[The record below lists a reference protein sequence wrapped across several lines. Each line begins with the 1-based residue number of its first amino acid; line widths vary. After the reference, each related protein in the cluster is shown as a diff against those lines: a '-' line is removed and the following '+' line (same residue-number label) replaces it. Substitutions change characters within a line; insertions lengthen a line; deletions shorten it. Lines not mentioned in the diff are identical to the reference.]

1 MPIKSAGFTLLEVL
15 IALALLAILMLG
27 LLKIAAYNTRN
38 LWVLENTFIAE
49 QIAHNRML
57 QLRLSGSR
65 PESAEGRDDMGG
77 RRWHWRA
84 ERAAL
89 HPLGQGL
96 ERYQIS
102 VFLEGDASAYA
113 SLIDYLPAGS

>member
-1 MPIKSAGFTLLEVL
+1 MPNKLAGFTLLEVL

-49 QIAHNRML
+49 QVAHNQML
-57 QLRLSGSR
+57 QLCLSASR
-65 PESAEGRDDMGG
+65 PKSAEGQEDMGG
-77 RRWHWRA
+77 RRWRWRV

-113 SLIDYLPAGS
+113 SMVEYLPAGS